1 MKKEILIVALLV
13 LTTAI
18 LRIVNAELHMY
29 NMVPVAALGIFSG
42 SVLTNKKWAYMIPLT
57 AMFLSD
63 VGLNLFTSTPGF
75 YGISQFVN
83 YLALSLVTLLGTTL
97 VNRKAINVLGYTLG
111 GSMIFFLVSNFG
123 TFLQGYYGYQFE
135 GFINCYVMALPFYK
149 SEFSTVIFMN
159 SFLGDIIFSVIAFGT
174 FYFAT
179 LPKLTL
185 KKA

>member
-18 LRIVNAELHMY
+18 LRVVNAEAHLY
-29 NMVPVAALGIFSG
+29 NMVPVAALGLFSG

-63 VGLNLFTSTPGF
+63 VGLNLFTTTPGF
-75 YGISQFVN
+75 YGVSQIVN
-83 YLALSLVTLLGTTL
+83 YLALGLVTLLGTAL
-97 VNRKAINVLGYTLG
+97 VKRNTINVLGFTLG

-123 TFLQGYYGYQFE
+123 TFLQGYYGYHFE
-135 GFINCYVMALPFYK
+135 GFTACYAMALPFYK
-149 SEFSTVIFMN
+149 SEFSTTIFMN
-159 SFLGDIIFSVIAFGT
+159 SFLGDIIFSAIAFGI
-174 FYFAT
+174 FYLAS

>member
-1 MKKEILIVALLV
+1 MKKEILIVAMLV

-18 LRIVNAELHMY
+18 LRVVNAEAHLY
-29 NMVPVAALGIFSG
+29 NMVPVAALGLFSG

-63 VGLNLFTSTPGF
+63 VGLNLFTTTPGF
-75 YGISQFVN
+75 YGVSQIVN
-83 YLALSLVTLLGTTL
+83 YIALGLVTLLGTAL
-97 VNRKAINVLGYTLG
+97 VNRNTINVLGFTLG

-123 TFLQGYYGYQFE
+123 TFLQGYYGYHFE
-135 GFINCYVMALPFYK
+135 GFTACYAMALPFYK
-149 SEFSTVIFMN
+149 SEFSTTIFMN
-159 SFLGDIIFSVIAFGT
+159 SFLGDIIFSAVAFGIL
-174 FYFAT
+174 YLAS

>member
-18 LRIVNAELHMY
+18 LRVVNAEAHLY
-29 NMVPVAALGIFSG
+29 NMVPVAALGLFSG

-63 VGLNLFTSTPGF
+63 VGLNLFTTTPGF
-75 YGISQFVN
+75 YGVSQIVN
-83 YLALSLVTLLGTTL
+83 YLALGLVTLLGTAL
-97 VNRKAINVLGYTLG
+97 VKRNTINVLGFTLG

-123 TFLQGYYGYQFE
+123 TFLQGYYGYHFE
-135 GFINCYVMALPFYK
+135 GFTACYAMALPFYK
-149 SEFSTVIFMN
+149 SEFSTTIFMN
-159 SFLGDIIFSVIAFGT
+159 SFLGDIIFSAVAFGI
-174 FYFAT
+174 FYLAS